1 MLTDIAN
8 ISSDV
13 QEIGLLDLLIILK
26 SMLKNSKEFKTG
38 ENRRIV
44 SGIQV
49 ALSIK
54 SQQIR
59 ANNENTFHE
68 K

>member
-8 ISSDV
+8 ISSNV

-54 SQQIR
+54 S
-59 ANNENTFHE
+59 
-68 K
+68 